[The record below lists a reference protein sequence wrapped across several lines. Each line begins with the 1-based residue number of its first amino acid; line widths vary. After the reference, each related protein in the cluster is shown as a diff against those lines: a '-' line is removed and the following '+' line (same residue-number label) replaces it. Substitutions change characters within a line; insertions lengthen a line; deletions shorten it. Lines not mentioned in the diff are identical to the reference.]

1 MEIDEKK
8 IKKIAKL
15 ARIKLNEE
23 NIPELQKDL
32 NRIVSFV
39 DKMATLDIAGVEEFK
54 FGETSLREMRMDEI
68 KIENNPE
75 EILSNTKERKED
87 FFVVPKIVE

>member
-8 IKKIAKL
+8 IKKIAML
-15 ARIKLNEE
+15 ARIKLNEK

-39 DKMATLDIAGVEEFK
+39 DKMAALDIAGIEEFK
-54 FGETSLREMRMDEI
+54 FGETSLREMRMDET

-75 EILSNTKERKED
+75 EILSNTKEKKED